1 MIDDLVESG
10 VPSTKIVLG
19 GFSQGGTLSI
29 LCGLTYSKPL
39 GGVVSISGWAA
50 YREALPSKVSDANKQ
65 LPMLFSVGTAD
76 PVVSFALGSA
86 SGQILRQVLGDS
98 VSVSHVQRGM
108 HQPDQAE
115 MGAAGQFKRAACQ
128 IDGYSSPSGLGQAG
142 QHDSCIIEP
151 SRAVRTYHTG
161 TSRLCVGA
169 ACRYMGPGNFFPRAR
184 CAVERSDIAQIPAAK
199 RSLTLYTTQRAQC
212 CCTV

>member
-1 MIDDLVESG
+1 MQPVTIDNGGQTTSWFDLVTWPLSLAEPEGPAGIDTSVAQIHSMIDDLVESG

-115 MGAAGQFKRAACQ
+115 MGAAGQFIA
-128 IDGYSSPSGLGQAG
+128 
-142 QHDSCIIEP
+142 
-151 SRAVRTYHTG
+151 
-161 TSRLCVGA
+161 SRL
-169 ACRYMGPGNFFPRAR
+169 
-184 CAVERSDIAQIPAAK
+184 SD
-199 RSLTLYTTQRAQC
+199 
-212 CCTV
+212 